1 MDFENNPLQLEGQ
14 RSSTGRNPPL
24 VGPKPGNDLPPG

>member
-14 RSSTGRNPPL
+14 RSTTGRNPPL
-24 VGPKPGNDLPPG
+24 VGPKPGNHLPLG